1 MIVFDGNILTPL
13 AVLDPLTDP
22 HKSAQRVSVETT
34 TSFGRSSHFK
44 IPLAEA
50 SYPPEQWPWRLSKSY
65 PTQRIAWSFSLPTVV
80 SPSCSADLRLASSSG
95 VSVLSLQSE
104 SWRST
109 HLHFSRASGAVVHLA
124 TDI

>member
-44 IPLAEA
+44 IPLAEV
-50 SYPPEQWPWRLSKSY
+50 SYPQNNGRGACRNLIRLSES
-65 PTQRIAWSFSLPTVV
+65 PGPSRSPQSSRRPVLRTCAWH
-80 SPSCSADLRLASSSG
+80 LRL
-95 VSVLSLQSE
+95 E
-104 SWRST
+104 SA
-109 HLHFSRASGAVVHLA
+109 F
-124 TDI
+124 